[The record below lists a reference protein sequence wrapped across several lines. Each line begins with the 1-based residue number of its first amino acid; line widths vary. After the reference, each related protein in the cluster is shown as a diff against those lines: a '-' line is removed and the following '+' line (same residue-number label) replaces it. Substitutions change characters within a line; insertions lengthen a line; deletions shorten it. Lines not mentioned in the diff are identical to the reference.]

1 MTDSLKT
8 VSDIHVKVVYYQN
21 KAITD
26 VLLMLLATSLMV
38 SVWQAVKLS
47 WVASTSIDTVSCTKL
62 SSVSDTLFII
72 IFLLLALY
80 SDQH

>member
-21 KAITD
+21 IAITD

-38 SVWQAVKLS
+38 SVWQAVELS
-47 WVASTSIDTVSCTKL
+47 WVASTSIGTVSCIEL
-62 SSVSDTLFII
+62 SSVSDTGTLH
-72 IFLLLALY
+72 L
-80 SDQH
+80 